1 MEHPGSEAPGLV
13 GPRRVPA
20 HVRRRRR
27 RPKDPKGQH
36 AASKATCSVAP
47 SRAPRDP
54 SSPRPTQVTIYKDIY
69 LGDPAANDAVC
80 QMRKDKFARKT
91 HAQKAE
97 FFARMDHMIYFLDLF
112 AELSALGDRAPA
124 DVLAAAERIA
134 TAKGWLRPALAAADG
149 GVVAAV
155 PSHAA
160 VAMPRLSADVA
171 SARGSASDS
180 AARVAVAPEPDVVMV
195 DASTTRTAAPTPS
208 LAADD
213 DGGDDPFDC
222 VLLDSADLDDAPD
235 ARGSTSESDW
245 ASVEAWL
252 NKRNPETFDAAL
264 KAAQKARYA
273 PLIERFLLQCQLK
286 MLDRPA
292 AAAVAQK
299 AGYQLALE
307 EVRAGAPRPLP
318 SSVDA
323 FRDTPVV
330 ARTRALVRVTVTR
343 RAGR

>member
-1 MEHPGSEAPGLV
+1 ML
-13 GPRRVPA
+13 R
-20 HVRRRRR
+20 
-27 RPKDPKGQH
+27 H
-36 AASKATCSVAP
+36 A

-54 SSPRPTQVTIYKDIY
+54 SSPRPTQVTIYNDIY
-69 LGDPAANDAVC
+69 LGDKAAVDAIC

-180 AARVAVAPEPDVVMV
+180 AARVAVAPKPDVVMV
-195 DASTTRTAAPTPS
+195 DASTTRTVAPPS
-208 LAADD
+208 LVAD
-213 DGGDDPFDC
+213 DDPFDR
-222 VLLDSADLDDAPD
+222 VLFDPADLDDSPD
-235 ARGSTSESDW
+235 AHGSTDESDW

-252 NKRNPETFDAAL
+252 DKRNPETFDAAL

-299 AGYQLALE
+299 AGYELAPE

>member
-1 MEHPGSEAPGLV
+1 
-13 GPRRVPA
+13 
-20 HVRRRRR
+20 
-27 RPKDPKGQH
+27 
-36 AASKATCSVAP
+36 
-47 SRAPRDP
+47 
-54 SSPRPTQVTIYKDIY
+54 
-69 LGDPAANDAVC
+69 
-80 QMRKDKFARKT
+80 MRKDKFARKT

-97 FFARMDHMIYFLDLF
+97 FFARMDHIIYFLELF
-112 AELSALGDRAPA
+112 DALDALGDRAPA
-124 DVLAAAERIA
+124 DVLAAAKRIA
-134 TAKGWLRPALAAADG
+134 AAKGWLRPALAAADG

-155 PSHAA
+155 APHAA
-160 VAMPRLSADVA
+160 VAMPQLCADAA
-171 SARGSASDS
+171 STRGSASDS
-180 AARVAVAPEPDVVMV
+180 AARAAVAPEPDVVMV
-195 DASTTRTAAPTPS
+195 DASTTRTVAPTPS

-213 DGGDDPFDC
+213 DDDPFDR
-222 VLLDSADLDDAPD
+222 LLFDPADLDDSSD
-235 ARGSTSESDW
+235 ARGSTNESDW

-299 AGYQLALE
+299 AGYKLALE

-318 SSVDA
+318 LSVDA
-323 FRDTPVV
+323 SRDTPVV